1 MYPVVSKTP
10 LMEWVHIK
18 MSETNSLEVFNLLK
32 ELYDD
37 FNLEDVDPR
46 ATTPDDIL
54 EMYKE
59 MNDRSLVLNTSE
71 DEKYKPNII
80 DSVADDCGRI

>member
-10 LMEWVHIK
+10 LMEWVHTK
-18 MSETNSLEVFNLLK
+18 MSETKSLEVLHLLK

-46 ATTPDDIL
+46 GITPDDIL
-54 EMYKE
+54 AMYKE
-59 MNDRSLVLNTSE
+59 MSNLSLSTN
-71 DEKYKPNII
+71 
-80 DSVADDCGRI
+80 SVTEECGRI

>member
-10 LMEWVHIK
+10 LMEWVHTK
-18 MSETNSLEVFNLLK
+18 MSETKSPEVLNLLK

-46 ATTPDDIL
+46 GITPDDIL
-54 EMYKE
+54 AMYQEML
-59 MNDRSLVLNTSE
+59 NLSLTINSVTE
-71 DEKYKPNII
+71 D
-80 DSVADDCGRI
+80 SGRI

>member
-18 MSETNSLEVFNLLK
+18 MSETKSLDVLNLLK

-46 ATTPDDIL
+46 GITPDDIL
-54 EMYKE
+54 AMYKE
-59 MNDRSLVLNTSE
+59 MSNLSLSTN
-71 DEKYKPNII
+71 
-80 DSVADDCGRI
+80 SVTEDCGRI

>member
-10 LMEWVHIK
+10 LMEWVHTK
-18 MSETNSLEVFNLLK
+18 MSETKSPEVLNLLK

-46 ATTPDDIL
+46 GITPDDIL
-54 EMYKE
+54 AMYQEMS
-59 MNDRSLVLNTSE
+59 NLSLTIN
-71 DEKYKPNII
+71 
-80 DSVADDCGRI
+80 SVTEDCGRI

>member
-1 MYPVVSKTP
+1 MYPIVSKTP

-18 MSETNSLEVFNLLK
+18 MSETKSPEVFNLLK

-46 ATTPDDIL
+46 GITPDDIL
-54 EMYKE
+54 AMYQE
-59 MNDRSLVLNTSE
+59 MNDRSLVIDTSE
-71 DEKYKPNII
+71 PEKYKSN
-80 DSVADDCGRI
+80 SVMDDCGRI

>member
-10 LMEWVHIK
+10 LMEWVHTK
-18 MSETNSLEVFNLLK
+18 MSETESLEVLNLLK

-46 ATTPDDIL
+46 GITPDDIL
-54 EMYKE
+54 AMYKE
-59 MNDRSLVLNTSE
+59 MSNLSLSTN
-71 DEKYKPNII
+71 
-80 DSVADDCGRI
+80 SVTEDCGRI

>member
-10 LMEWVHIK
+10 LMEWVHNK
-18 MSETNSLEVFNLLK
+18 MSETKSLEVLNLLK

-46 ATTPDDIL
+46 GITPDDIL
-54 EMYKE
+54 AMYQE
-59 MNDRSLVLNTSE
+59 MNDKSLVIDTSE
-71 DEKYKPNII
+71 PEKYKSN
-80 DSVADDCGRI
+80 SVMDDCGRI

>member
-10 LMEWVHIK
+10 LMEWVHTK
-18 MSETNSLEVFNLLK
+18 MSETKSPEVLNLLK

-46 ATTPDDIL
+46 GITPDDIL
-54 EMYKE
+54 AMYQEMS
-59 MNDRSLVLNTSE
+59 NLSLTINSVTE
-71 DEKYKPNII
+71 D
-80 DSVADDCGRI
+80 SGRI

>member
-10 LMEWVHIK
+10 LMEWVHTK
-18 MSETNSLEVFNLLK
+18 MSETKSLEVLNLLK

-46 ATTPDDIL
+46 GITPDDIL
-54 EMYKE
+54 AMYKE
-59 MNDRSLVLNTSE
+59 MSNLSLSTN
-71 DEKYKPNII
+71 
-80 DSVADDCGRI
+80 SVTEDCGRI

>member
-1 MYPVVSKTP
+1 MYPIVSKTP

-18 MSETNSLEVFNLLK
+18 MSETKSPEVFNLLK

-46 ATTPDDIL
+46 GITPDDIL
-54 EMYKE
+54 AMYQE
-59 MNDRSLVLNTSE
+59 MNDRSLVIDTSE
-71 DEKYKPNII
+71 PEKYKSN
-80 DSVADDCGRI
+80 SVTEDCGRI